1 MKIMASISGY
11 AGERVT
17 LVALLDPVTL
27 VLAIAKSIKFREAR
41 EEGYAFVTNTRSEA
55 YDCLFGEEH
64 WDEAIRAFKVS
75 QGNETMTLSDHTI
88 RWQPRVESD
97 GVDDKG
103 SKYRLPDDMTNGEV
117 AILALVYFQQ
127 RQLAI
132 TTANNAMDGWTDL
145 ITI

>member
-17 LVALLDPVTL
+17 LVAFLDPVTS
-27 VLAIAKSIKFREAR
+27 VLAIAKPLLYRESR
-41 EEGYAFVTNTRSEA
+41 EEGYAFVTNTRSDA
-55 YDCLFGEEH
+55 YDCLFTEEH

-75 QGNETMTLSDHTI
+75 QGNETMTLADLTM
-88 RWQPRVESD
+88 RWQPRIEND
-97 GVDDKG
+97 GVDEKG
-103 SKYRLPDDMTNGEV
+103 SKYRLHDDMTNGEV

-132 TTANNAMDGWTDL
+132 TTANNAMDSWTDL